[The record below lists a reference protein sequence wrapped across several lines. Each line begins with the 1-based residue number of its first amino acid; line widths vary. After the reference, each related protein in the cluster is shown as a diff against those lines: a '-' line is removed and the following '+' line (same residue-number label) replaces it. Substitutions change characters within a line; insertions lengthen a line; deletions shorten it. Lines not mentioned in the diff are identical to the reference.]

1 MATTGEKERERER
14 EREREGC
21 AEKRRD
27 AAWQLRTSAAR
38 RVRVCA
44 CDGWI
49 YEYEHG

>member
-1 MATTGEKERERER
+1 MATTGEREREGS
-14 EREREGC
+14 EEGGC

-27 AAWQLRTSAAR
+27 AAWLLRTSGAR